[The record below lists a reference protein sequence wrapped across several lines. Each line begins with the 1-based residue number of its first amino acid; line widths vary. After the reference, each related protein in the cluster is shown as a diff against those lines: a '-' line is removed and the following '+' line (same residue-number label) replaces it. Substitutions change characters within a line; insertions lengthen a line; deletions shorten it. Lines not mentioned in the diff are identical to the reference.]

1 MHLPETPINFIEA
14 HDLDYHIGK
23 RRVLKGVTLSVV
35 RGEYL
40 TLAGPNGAGKT
51 TLLKC
56 LGGLLGRRLNVD
68 VLGKPLHTYPRKEL
82 AKLIGYVPQYSV
94 WDASFS
100 VSEFVMLGRYPYL
113 QAFGT
118 PSANDKAVV
127 ARMLD
132 FTGLAELAGNRLTN
146 LSGGERQKV
155 FIAAALA
162 QQSQLLLL
170 DEPTTFLD
178 PRHEAEISELILRIN
193 REYGVTVITVTH
205 DINAAAVNAHRIVA
219 LKDGQIAFNGNAA
232 AFMCNE
238 VLTHIYDK
246 SFVFAT
252 HPQTGVP
259 VVVPER
265 VV

>member
-1 MHLPETPINFIEA
+1 MAETSETFIA
-14 HDLDYHIGK
+14 AGKLDYHIGK
-23 RRVLKGVTLSVV
+23 LWVLKDVSLRVG

-40 TLAGPNGAGKT
+40 ILAGPNGAGKT

-56 LGGLLGRRLNVD
+56 LGGLLGRQLNVC
-68 VLGKPLHTYPRKEL
+68 VLGRPLHKYPRREL

-94 WDASFS
+94 WDGSFT
-100 VSEFVMLGRYPYL
+100 VAEFVMLGRYPYL
-113 QAFGT
+113 QAFGM
-118 PSANDKAVV
+118 PSASDKAVV
-127 ARMLD
+127 ARMLA
-132 FTGLAELAGNRLTN
+132 FTGLTKLAENRLTN

-193 REYGVTVITVTH
+193 REYGVTIITVTH

-219 LKDGQIAFNGNAA
+219 LKDGKVAFDGPARG
-232 AFMCNE
+232 FMHND
-238 VLTHIYDK
+238 VLTRIYDK
-246 SFVFAT
+246 AFVFAA
-252 HPQTGVP
+252 HPQTGLP
-259 VVVPER
+259 MVVPER
-265 VV
+265 LE

>member
-1 MHLPETPINFIEA
+1 MTEAPEIFIAA
-14 HDLDYHIGK
+14 HKLDCHIGK
-23 RRVLKGVTLSVV
+23 LWVLKDVSLKVT

-40 TLAGPNGAGKT
+40 MLAGPNGAGKT

-56 LGGLLGRRLNVD
+56 LGGLWGRRLNVG
-68 VLGKPLHTYPRKEL
+68 VLGQPLHKYPRREL

-94 WDASFS
+94 WDGSFT
-100 VSEFVMLGRYPYL
+100 VAEFVMLGRYPYL

-118 PSANDKAVV
+118 PSATDKAVV

-132 FTGLAELAGNRLTN
+132 FTGLTRLAENRLAN

-178 PRHEAEISELILRIN
+178 PRHEAEISELVLHIN
-193 REYGVTVITVTH
+193 REYGVTIITVTH

-219 LKDGQIAFNGNAA
+219 LKDGRIAFDGTARN
-232 AFMCNE
+232 FMHND
-238 VLTHIYDK
+238 VLTRIYDK
-246 SFVFAT
+246 TFVFAA
-252 HPQTGVP
+252 HPQTGIP
-259 VVVPER
+259 MVVPER
-265 VV
+265 LE

>member
-1 MHLPETPINFIEA
+1 MSESHDYFIEA
-14 HDLDYHIGK
+14 RELDYYIG
-23 RRVLKGVTLSVV
+23 RQRVLNGIALGVAQ
-35 RGEYL
+35 GEYL

-56 LGGLLGRRLNVD
+56 LGGLLGLRLNVS
-68 VLGKPLHTYPRKEL
+68 VLGRPLHTYPRREL

-94 WDASFS
+94 WDGSFT
-100 VSEFVMLGRYPYL
+100 VAEFVMLGRYPYL
-113 QAFGT
+113 RTFGT
-118 PSANDKAVV
+118 PSLNDKAVV
-127 ARMLD
+127 ARMLE
-132 FTGLAELAGNRLTN
+132 FTGLTSLSENRLTN

-193 REYGVTVITVTH
+193 REYGVTVVTVTH
-205 DINAAAVNAHRIVA
+205 DINAAAVNAGRIVA
-219 LKDGQIAFNGNAA
+219 LKNGQIVFNGSAGE
-232 AFMCNE
+232 FMCNN
-238 VLTHIYDK
+238 VLKRVYDK

-265 VV
+265 RMI